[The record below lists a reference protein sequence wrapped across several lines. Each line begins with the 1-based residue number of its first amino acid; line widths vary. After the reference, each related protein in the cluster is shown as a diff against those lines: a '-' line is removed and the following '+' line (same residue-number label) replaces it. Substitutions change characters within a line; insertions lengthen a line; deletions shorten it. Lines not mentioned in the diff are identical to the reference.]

1 VHVPAA
7 PARPRR
13 EISRAR
19 GDAQEEEQAAAATRR
34 DAMAMDSFTKWLS
47 LALVP
52 RRLSETRLQVS
63 RVWEFIWAGL
73 GRVETSP
80 ISDSSFV
87 MLGFL
92 LQTGPMSQFSSHHHL
107 YLFI

>member
-1 VHVPAA
+1 MHVPAA

-19 GDAQEEEQAAAATRR
+19 GDAEEKEEEAAAATRR
-34 DAMAMDSFTKWLS
+34 DAMAMDSFTQWLS

-52 RRLSETRLQVS
+52 RRWSETRLQVS

-73 GRVETSP
+73 GRVETRNESN
-80 ISDSSFV
+80 I
-87 MLGFL
+87 
-92 LQTGPMSQFSSHHHL
+92 
-107 YLFI
+107 